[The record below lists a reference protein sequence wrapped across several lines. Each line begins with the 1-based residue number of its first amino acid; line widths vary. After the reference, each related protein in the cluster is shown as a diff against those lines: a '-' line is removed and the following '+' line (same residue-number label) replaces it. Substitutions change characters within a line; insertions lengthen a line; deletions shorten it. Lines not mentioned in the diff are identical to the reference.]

1 MIVASP
7 VVDIVAAPIIAIA
20 AANVAASEPPV
31 EDDED
36 IEVETDAPAPAE
48 AKTNGAASE
57 SPLSG
62 PKTIVD
68 EPRIA
73 VMDEPPPA
81 SFPTQSIVP
90 PTPSYVPPVP
100 VQPKHAQPAPPPVP
114 SSSKKKRLAGDDLLS
129 ELFEALSELGFMHD
143 SLAGAEYVLAV
154 ALEKIPSEVGLV
166 SFFDIN
172 KREFVVAKQMGG
184 ENSVLG
190 FRQPEKAPLAI
201 EAMRKKHAVVVSDA
215 EAVAKMSD
223 ERWGKIGIDPRC
235 LVCAPIAL
243 GGRYLGLIE
252 IANPADEGTYKE
264 GDGNALTY
272 VGQQFGEFVAERG
285 VIIDADQILE
295 SAKASAALLGA
306 KRR

>member
-1 MIVASP
+1 VVATST
-7 VVDIVAAPIIAIA
+7 VEVAEPPA
-20 AANVAASEPPV
+20 AEDEPPV
-31 EDDED
+31 EEE
-36 IEVETDAPAPAE
+36 IVVETDAPTEAAAAE
-48 AKTNGAASE
+48 SQRDPSTVNGAPSDAPV
-57 SPLSG
+57 SPLAG
-62 PKTIVD
+62 PKTLVD
-68 EPRIA
+68 EPKIS
-73 VMDEPPPA
+73 VIDEPPA

-100 VQPKHAQPAPPPVP
+100 VQPKHAQPPPPPVP
-114 SSSKKKRLAGDDLLS
+114 PAAKKKRLAGDDLLS

-184 ENSVLG
+184 DKSVLG
-190 FRQPEKAPLAI
+190 YRQPEKAPLAI
-201 EAMRKKHAVVVSDA
+201 EAMRKKHAVVVTDA
-215 EAVAKMSD
+215 EAVAKATD
-223 ERWGKIGIDPRC
+223 ERWLNIGIDPKC

-252 IANPADEGTYKE
+252 IANPTDEGEYRE